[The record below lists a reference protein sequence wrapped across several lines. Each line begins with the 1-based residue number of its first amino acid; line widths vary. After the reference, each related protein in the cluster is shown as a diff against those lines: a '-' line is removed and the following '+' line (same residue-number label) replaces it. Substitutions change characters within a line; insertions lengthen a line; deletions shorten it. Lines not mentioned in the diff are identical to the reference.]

1 MRYPQSDPLYEQ
13 VSEMI
18 EDQIIAGKLRVG
30 DRLPTEND
38 LATMYKVSRT
48 VIREAMKVLIER
60 GWIETR
66 AGRGTLII
74 DNVARGVR
82 SSFDVAIRMDPKSSS
97 DHLIEV
103 RQMIEPE
110 NAALAAVRASPEQIA
125 LMHQAIE
132 RMDQVVQEDQIS
144 VDQFLDAD
152 FSFHMT
158 IAEATGNPFV
168 LMIISPV
175 VKLMREQQA
184 FHVSQIR
191 GGGQRSQANHR
202 LIMKAIEQRDPEAA
216 RENMCRHIL
225 QVRADLED
233 AVNSSEALFSPNW
246 IAEK

>member
-38 LATMYKVSRT
+38 LASMYRVSRT

-66 AGRGTLII
+66 AGRGALVI

-82 SSFDVAIRMDPKSSS
+82 SSFDVAIRMDPNSGS

-110 NAALAAVRASPEQIA
+110 IAAHAALRASAEQIA
-125 LMHQAIE
+125 LMRQAIE
-132 RMDQVVQEDQIS
+132 QMDQAVKEDPIS

-158 IAEATGNPFV
+158 MAEATGNPFV

-184 FHVSQIR
+184 YHVSQIR
-191 GGGQRSQANHR
+191 GGGGRSQANHR
-202 LIMKAIEQRDPEAA
+202 LIMRAIEQRDPAAA
-216 RENMCRHIL
+216 RENMRKHIL
-225 QVRADLED
+225 QVRKDIQGA
-233 AVNSSEALFSPNW
+233 ANSSEALFSPNW
-246 IAEK
+246 IAEE